1 MKNNVTKPNVTLARK
16 KIVAEMMA
24 LNPGIKAAELSKKL
38 NVSVETISN
47 YRTDPDVIDMVYD
60 RFMEIAGVHLPQVL
74 MAQIEE
80 AKRGNTRAAELI
92 LKHFGKL
99 QDTLVLKVESPF
111 MQHLKVAD
119 TEDAEIVEDVAIDI
133 GNSFEVKDQDM
144 LPPLPERDQLNDTP
158 NTVARR
164 QNKALRDAELRSERT
179 YAEDKKR
186 KAANE
191 RKRLRYRANK
201 VGLKPLPPGKPTPQ
215 ARKKWL
221 DELHRR
227 ETGNIE
233 GK

>member
-144 LPPLPERDQLNDTP
+144 LAPLPERDPLNDTP

>member
-144 LPPLPERDQLNDTP
+144 LPPLPERDPLNDTP

>member
-111 MQHLKVAD
+111 MQHLKVVD

-144 LPPLPERDQLNDTP
+144 LPPLPERDPLNDTP

-164 QNKALRDAELRSERT
+164 QNKALRDAELRSKRT
-179 YAEDKKR
+179 YADDKKR

-191 RKRLRYRANK
+191 RKKLRYRANK

>member
-1 MKNNVTKPNVTLARK
+1 MKNNVTKSKATLARK
-16 KIVAEMMA
+16 RIVAELIA
-24 LNPGIKAAELSKKL
+24 LNPDIKTVDICKKL
-38 NVSVETISN
+38 NISSVTLST
-47 YRTDPDVIDMVYD
+47 YKTDPVVIDMIYD
-60 RFMEIAGVHLPQVL
+60 RFMEVAGIHLPEVL

-119 TEDAEIVEDVAIDI
+119 VDEAEIVEDVAMDI

-144 LPPLPERDQLNDTP
+144 LPPLPERDPLNDTP

-164 QNKALRDAELRSERT
+164 HNKALRDAELKSKRT
-179 YAEDKKR
+179 YADNKKR

-215 ARKKWL
+215 ARKEWL

-227 ETGNIE
+227 ETE
-233 GK
+233 FSKTK

>member
-111 MQHLKVAD
+111 MQHLKVVD

-144 LPPLPERDQLNDTP
+144 LPPLPERDPLNDTP

-164 QNKALRDAELRSERT
+164 QNKALRDAELRSKRT
-179 YAEDKKR
+179 YADDKKR

-191 RKRLRYRANK
+191 RKKLRCRASK